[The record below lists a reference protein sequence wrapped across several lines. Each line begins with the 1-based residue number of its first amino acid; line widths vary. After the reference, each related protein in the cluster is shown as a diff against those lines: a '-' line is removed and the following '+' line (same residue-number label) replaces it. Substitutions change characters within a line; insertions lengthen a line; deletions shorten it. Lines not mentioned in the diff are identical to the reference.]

1 MKYSIIIPVYHSQKA
16 IARCIDSFLN
26 QTVSDDLEILCIGD
40 KTEEVDPCHGI
51 ITEYEQKYAG
61 KVRLHLQNGRGI
73 GGARNL
79 GLDAATGEYIMF
91 CDADDYV
98 SPHLLE
104 RCTSAL
110 NEHMADFV
118 CVGFERVAESGKRYS
133 KEMSV
138 KEVSVVE
145 LTPLNIPRLAF
156 IYTAPWG
163 KLFKSE
169 LIGDSRF
176 TDDPICAY
184 EDLMFHLSVY
194 PKAKKYVQLPEI
206 LYHYIVYPQSS
217 ISTVSMERTQT
228 FRKDLAAMKQHY
240 NEIDL
245 SEAEKAAFFRML
257 DLEAM
262 IHAGIADAHRSA
274 EDPTIDLRAFC
285 KDAKSYLDENFPNWR
300 KIKMM
305 PYGKFTLRC
314 KMVWVAKIVYK
325 MNLFWLFIR
334 MYNLMIKTLHIDM
347 KW

>member
-1 MKYSIIIPVYHSQKA
+1 M
-16 IARCIDSFLN
+16 DSFLN

-40 KTEEVDPCHGI
+40 KTEEIDPCHEV
-51 ITEYEQKYAG
+51 ITEYTIKHPG
-61 KVRLHLQNGRGI
+61 VVRLHLQNGRGI

-79 GLDAATGEYIMF
+79 GLDLSTGEFIMF

-98 SPHLLE
+98 SPHILE
-104 RCTSAL
+104 RCTNAL
-110 NEHMADFV
+110 NEFNADFV
-118 CVGFERVAESGKRYS
+118 CTGFERVAESGKKYS
-133 KEMSV
+133 SEMSV
-138 KEVSVVE
+138 KEISVIE
-145 LTPLNIPRLAF
+145 LNPLNIPRLAF

-163 KLFKSE
+163 KLFKRE
-169 LIGDSRF
+169 LIGESRF

-184 EDLMFHLSVY
+184 EDLMFHLFLY

-217 ISTVSMERTQT
+217 ISTVSKERTRA
-228 FRKDLAAMKQHY
+228 FRKDLASMKHQY
-240 NEIDL
+240 NESNL
-245 SEAEKAAFFRML
+245 PASKQAAFFNML
-257 DLEAM
+257 DLVAM

-274 EDPTIDLRAFC
+274 EDPSVNLKVFC
-285 KDAKSYLDENFPNWR
+285 KDAKNYLDENFPNWR

-314 KMVWVAKIVYK
+314 KMVWIAKVAYK
-325 MNLFWLFIR
+325 MNLFWIFIR

>member
-1 MKYSIIIPVYHSQKA
+1 MSK
-16 IARCIDSFLN
+16 N
-26 QTVSDDLEILCIGD
+26 MTVKFGFTC
-40 KTEEVDPCHGI
+40 KT
-51 ITEYEQKYAG
+51 A
-61 KVRLHLQNGRGI
+61 GI

-79 GLDAATGEYIMF
+79 GLDLATGEYIMF
-91 CDADDYV
+91 SDADDYV

-104 RCTSAL
+104 KCTSAL
-110 NEHMADFV
+110 NEHNADFV

-133 KEMSV
+133 KEMSA

-163 KLFKSE
+163 KLFRRE
-169 LIGDSRF
+169 LVGDSRF

-217 ISTVSMERTQT
+217 ISAVSEKRTQT
-228 FRKDLAAMKQHY
+228 FRHDLAAMKQQY
-240 NEIDL
+240 FLNNL
-245 SEAEKAAFFRML
+245 PAAESDAFFRML
-257 DLEAM
+257 DLVAM
-262 IHAGIADAHRSA
+262 IHAGIANAHRSA
-274 EDPTIDLRAFC
+274 EDPSIDLRAFC
-285 KDAKSYLDENFPNWR
+285 KGAKYYLDENFPNWR

-314 KMVWVAKIVYK
+314 KMVWIAKIAYK
-325 MNLFWLFIR
+325 MNLFWVFIR